1 MASVTTSVNDRQW
14 YIVGRWQEYEGEER
28 ANLVRILVIGI
39 FYSIQL
45 VHYYGFADRNPDG
58 TAFRQT
64 VAFHQAATALAV
76 AGSLMSV
83 AILLCL
89 RRRVFPGILKFISSA
104 GDVILV
110 TSLAAI
116 GAGPLSPLVL
126 AYFLIIALAG
136 LRFSLRLVWSSTL
149 CSMAGYLFLVGA
161 KDEQW
166 FDANHFV
173 APVEQI
179 MTFACLGLTGIIVG
193 QVIRRVRTLADDYVR
208 RVTNASRPVKK
219 QAQA

>member
-1 MASVTTSVNDRQW
+1 MTNATTSVKDRQW
-14 YIVGRWQEYEGEER
+14 YIVGRWQEYEGEGR
-28 ANLVRILVIGI
+28 ANLIRILAIGV

-45 VHYYGFADRNPDG
+45 VHFYAFADRDPDSPV
-58 TAFRQT
+58 FRQT

-76 AGSLMSV
+76 AGSLMSL

-89 RRRVFPGILKFISSA
+89 RRRVFPGFLKFISSA

-110 TSLAAI
+110 TSLASI
-116 GAGPLSPLVL
+116 GAGPQSPLV
-126 AYFLIIALAG
+126 AVYFLIIILAG
-136 LRFSLRLVWSSTL
+136 LRFSLRLVWCSSL
-149 CSMAGYLFLVGA
+149 CCMAGYLFLVGV

-179 MTFACLGLTGIIVG
+179 MTLACLGLTGIVAG
-193 QVIRRVRTLADDYVR
+193 QIIRRVRALADDYAR
-208 RVTNASRPVKK
+208 RVGVVSSASGSQE
-219 QAQA
+219 QA